1 MPEFQ
6 KSVIQSGSVTHVDIA
21 DCVPGRILENGK
33 YFLFQG
39 DIESEGLT
47 KQKFKEEDLDLESM
61 DHLDYEQY
69 RLGFC
74 DKIILSL
81 FQIFPQEKN
90 WPKKDQS
97 V

>member
-1 MPEFQ
+1 M
-6 KSVIQSGSVTHVDIA
+6 
-21 DCVPGRILENGK
+21 ILK
-33 YFLFQG
+33 DQIISFFLFQG

-74 DKIILSL
+74 DKIIISD
-81 FQIFPQEKN
+81 FPSREKLIQ
-90 WPKKDQS
+90 KGLDCLI
-97 V
+97 

>member
-1 MPEFQ
+1 M
-6 KSVIQSGSVTHVDIA
+6 
-21 DCVPGRILENGK
+21 ILK
-33 YFLFQG
+33 DQIISFFLFQG

-97 V
+97 VWFSSKLSGTVAIR